1 MADAIFEDPRLAQV
15 YDPLDPDR
23 SDLDV
28 YVRLV
33 DELGARSVLDLGCGT
48 GTFACA
54 LARRGID
61 VTAVD
66 PAGASLDVARAKPGA
81 EAVRWLQGDATTVP
95 PLRVDAAFMT
105 ANVAQV
111 FLTDDDWH
119 ATLRG
124 IWQALRPGGHLVFET
139 RDPARRAWEQWTP
152 ELTRTVADVPG
163 IGVVESWEEV
173 TDVTGDLVTFRSLV
187 RFHRDD
193 VVLESTSTLRFRER
207 PDIEASLRP
216 RRVPDRRGPRRA
228 RPARARARLP
238 RLAPPLTRSHAAS
251 ARPAAPRPH
260 AAGRDQA
267 RLARR
272 GRIRAT
278 EPRQMGRCRGVG
290 CGGGPDRSTSP

>member
-1 MADAIFEDPRLAQV
+1 MVDAIFEDPRLAQI

-81 EAVRWLQGDATTVP
+81 EAVRWLQGDATIVP
-95 PLRVDAAFMT
+95 PRRVEAAFMT

-111 FLTDDDWH
+111 FLTEDDWH
-119 ATLRG
+119 AALRG
-124 IWQALRPGGHLVFET
+124 IWHTLRPRSGLVFET
-139 RDPARRAWEQWTP
+139 HRPAG
-152 ELTRTVADVPG
+152 LGTVD
-163 IGVVESWEEV
+163 S
-173 TDVTGDLVTFRSLV
+173 GDR
-187 RFHRDD
+187 
-193 VVLESTSTLRFRER
+193 
-207 PDIEASLRP
+207 
-216 RRVPDRRGPRRA
+216 PDRRGRA
-228 RPARARARLP
+228 GHGAR
-238 RLAPPLTRSHAAS
+238 THAAQN
-251 ARPAAPRPH
+251 
-260 AAGRDQA
+260 DQT